1 MKRKFKVYCILTLLA
16 IILAALCSAM
26 LLQRSKVGSFSLNDY
41 TSYMEDFSSDSQV
54 SPIHTPDDAR
64 RTAKEIWK
72 GRYDK
77 SFPPFT
83 FRTMAVSFDENSRV
97 WLVNEEMHS
106 FFTFVGG
113 TAHILIHEDGK
124 VIAVWHDK

>member
-1 MKRKFKVYCILTLLA
+1 MKRKFKVYCILTVLA
-16 IILAALCSAM
+16 IILVALCGSM
-26 LLQRSKVGSFSLNDY
+26 LLRRSKVGSFSLNDY
-41 TSYMEDFSSDSQV
+41 TSYMEEFSSDSQV

-72 GRYDK
+72 VRYDK
-77 SFPPFT
+77 SVPPFT
-83 FRTMAVSFDENSRV
+83 FRTLAVSFDENSRV

>member
-1 MKRKFKVYCILTLLA
+1 MKRKIKVYCILTVLA
-16 IILAALCSAM
+16 IILAALCGAM

-41 TSYMEDFSSDSQV
+41 TFYTENFSSDSQV

-64 RTAKEIWK
+64 RTAKKIWK
-72 GRYDK
+72 DRYDK
-77 SFPPFT
+77 SIPPFT
-83 FRTMAVSFDENSRV
+83 FRTLAVSFDENSRV

-106 FFTFVGG
+106 FFTLVGG
-113 TAHILIHEDGK
+113 TAYILIHEDGR

>member
-1 MKRKFKVYCILTLLA
+1 MKRKFKVYCILTVLA
-16 IILAALCSAM
+16 IILAVLCGSI
-26 LLQRSKVGSFSLNDY
+26 LLQRSTVGNFSLNDY
-41 TSYMEDFSSDSQV
+41 TFYMEEFSSDSQV

-72 GRYDK
+72 DRYDE
-77 SFPPFT
+77 SVPPFIFKT
-83 FRTMAVSFDENSRV
+83 LAVSFDENSRV